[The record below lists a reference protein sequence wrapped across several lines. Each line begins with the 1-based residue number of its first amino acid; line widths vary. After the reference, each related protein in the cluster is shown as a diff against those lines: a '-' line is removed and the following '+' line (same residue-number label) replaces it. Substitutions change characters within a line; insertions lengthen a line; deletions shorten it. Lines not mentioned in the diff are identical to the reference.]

1 MLGQENLIKEGY
13 FHEETMSSFWTKSVP
28 CAPLL
33 LARLYKELDQV
44 ILILESIVGPLKM
57 ECFNQFL
64 QVGHCGHKTYRTQ
77 FPAGPR
83 KVVAETVLVPKGEP
97 KVIRRIVKV
106 TIL

>member
-28 CAPLL
+28 CAPSL

-64 QVGHCGHKTYRTQ
+64 QMGHCGHKTCRSQ
-77 FPAGPR
+77 FTAGPR
-83 KVVAETVLVPKGEP
+83 TVVPETVLVPKGESRI
-97 KVIRRIVKV
+97 IRQIFKV